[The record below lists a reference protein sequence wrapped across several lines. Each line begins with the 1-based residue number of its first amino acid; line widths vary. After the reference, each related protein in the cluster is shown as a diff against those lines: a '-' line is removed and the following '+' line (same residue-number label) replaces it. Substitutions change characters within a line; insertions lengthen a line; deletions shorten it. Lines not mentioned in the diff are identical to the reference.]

1 MYTHSCLPLLHTTT
15 AAVVVIHMHMHT
27 CKAKSKKEEKVQK
40 QLRIGIQPLCDPE
53 RGAAL
58 TVPCDT
64 FMRVRQPPPQTLLL
78 TTPQPHRP
86 SGQPVCSPF
95 VR

>member
-1 MYTHSCLPLLHTTT
+1 MYVYALVSTCITHYFCCCRSN
-15 AAVVVIHMHMHT
+15 T

-86 SGQPVCSPF
+86 SGQPGCSPF